1 MNIILQKI
9 RLLYEKGK
17 FSVSG
22 FVGLLTSKRL
32 KQDSK
37 PTQEANLSELKNE
50 ETEGIGQADYLIME
64 LADHRKVRPFV
75 FGDERFGLVFDGT
88 IYNKGDL
95 CKRLEKK
102 GYMFNLDMEEEVLAN
117 LFLEYGI
124 KAFQMLRGTFAIVI
138 WDYQEK
144 ILYAARDH
152 FGIKPLY
159 MMNTEEE
166 VLFSTEIQ
174 AIARLRKDLTC
185 HHQAFQHYF
194 SFQYIPPPLTLK
206 KEITSLKPGHYL
218 IKKASQPL
226 ETYAYFKAVFHPV
239 NGNENQIINRIQE
252 ILVDSVRVHIQE
264 EKSLG
269 ALLSGGIDSSLLVGI
284 AKQFNPSIKTFSV
297 GFDVEGYSEI
307 PIAQRTADE
316 LGVENISYLI
326 SPAEFVAS
334 LPSIIHQ
341 LEEPLADP
349 SCVPLYFAAREASNH
364 TKIVLSGEGADE
376 LFGGYNIYHE
386 FHSLKVFQYL
396 PGTIRKWLRTLSR
409 IVPEGII
416 GRSFLKRGTTPLN
429 ERYIGNAKIFEE
441 EEKQRFLKTYDELT
455 NYQHITAD
463 LFDFVKE
470 AHPAHQMQ
478 YVDIHTWLPGD
489 ILRKADRMTKAH
501 SIELRTPFLDKE
513 VFDVASRIPV
523 AYKITNKQTK
533 AILRKAAIGFVPE
546 HVINRKKLGFPV
558 PIKSWLRNE
567 LYDWA
572 DEIIQ
577 ESNTD
582 HILDK
587 TYCMK
592 LLKNH
597 YTGYHNNTRKLW
609 TILVFMMWHRL
620 YIES

>member
-1 MNIILQKI
+1 M
-9 RLLYEKGK
+9 
-17 FSVSG
+17 SG
-22 FVGLLTSKRL
+22 FVGLLTSKRF

-37 PTQEANLSELKNE
+37 PTQEENVTVLKNE
-50 ETEGIGQADYLIME
+50 EMHDEMESMEQADFLVMKRTDY
-64 LADHRKVRPFV
+64 RNVRPFI
-75 FGDERFGLVFDGT
+75 FDNERYGLVFDGT

-95 CKRLEKK
+95 RKKLEKK
-102 GYMFNLDMEEEVLAN
+102 GYKFNLDTTEEVLSN
-117 LFLEYGI
+117 LFLECGV
-124 KAFQMLRGTFAIVI
+124 KRFQLLRGTFAIVI

-144 ILYAARDH
+144 ILYAARDP

-159 MMNTEEE
+159 MMETEEE

-174 AIARLRKDLTC
+174 AITRLGKDLTF
-185 HHQAFQHYF
+185 HYQALQHYF

-218 IKKASQPL
+218 IKKAYQPL
-226 ETYAYFKAVFHPV
+226 ETYAYFKAAFHPV

-252 ILVDSVRVHIQE
+252 ILVDSVKVHIQE

-284 AKQFNPSIKTFSV
+284 AKQFNPSIKTFTV

-307 PIAQRTADE
+307 PIAQQTADE

-334 LPSIIHQ
+334 LPTIIHQ

-349 SCVPLYFAAREASNH
+349 SCVPLYFAAKKASNH

-386 FHSLKVFQYL
+386 FHSLNVFQYL
-396 PGTIRKWLRTLSR
+396 PDTVRKWLRTLSR

-416 GRSFLKRGTTPLN
+416 GRSFLERGTTPLH

-441 EEKQRFLKTYDELT
+441 DEKRRFMKTYDELIT
-455 NYQHITAD
+455 YKHMTAD
-463 LFDFVKE
+463 LFAMVKE

-478 YVDIHTWLPGD
+478 YVDMHTWLPGD

-513 VFDVASRIPV
+513 VFDVASKIPV

-533 AILRKAAIGFVPE
+533 AILRKAAIGFIPE
-546 HVINRKKLGFPV
+546 HVTNRKKLGFPV
-558 PIKSWLRNE
+558 PLKSWLRNE

-572 DEIIQ
+572 TEIIQ

-592 LLKNH
+592 LLKSH
-597 YTGYHNNTRKLW
+597 YKGYNNNARKLW
-609 TILVFMMWHRL
+609 TILVFMMWHQL
-620 YIES
+620 FMES